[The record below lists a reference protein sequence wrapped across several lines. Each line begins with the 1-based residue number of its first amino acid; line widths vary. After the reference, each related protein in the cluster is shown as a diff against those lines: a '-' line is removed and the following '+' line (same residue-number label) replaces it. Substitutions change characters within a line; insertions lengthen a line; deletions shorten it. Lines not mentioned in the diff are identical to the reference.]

1 MEGIE
6 IFQGVISQGR
16 YLSKFVGQLRR
27 YRFDVA
33 PLSGL
38 QKRKLTRGR
47 WKEREKARSCFIT
60 KAADIKFHRQTWNSR
75 VRGTSVFR
83 LLFATGG
90 PCRRRKPCASI
101 GQIRAKNKARL
112 QKIRGPVRKERLLSN
127 VRDSLV
133 KNKNSKISFY
143 ILTREILAYSRLIR
157 NFHIFGMVFF
167 LGSKS
172 LEQLRQPW
180 K

>member
-1 MEGIE
+1 MKIRLKKKIWDILRCRKVAIYQNSSGNCT
-6 IFQGVISQGR
+6 
-16 YLSKFVGQLRR
+16 RR

-47 WKEREKARSCFIT
+47 GGRKGREKARSCFIT

-112 QKIRGPVRKERLLSN
+112 QKERYGEEEASI
-127 VRDSLV
+127 VER
-133 KNKNSKISFY
+133 
-143 ILTREILAYSRLIR
+143 A
-157 NFHIFGMVFF
+157 
-167 LGSKS
+167 
-172 LEQLRQPW
+172 
-180 K
+180 